1 MTERHLRTMKI
12 DSHLSPP
19 PSMPACRS
27 LGAGRGE
34 GQGGGGPPNHIPPH
48 LNPLPPRG
56 EEIFCGVIF

>member
-1 MTERHLRTMKI
+1 MKI

-56 EEIFCGVIF
+56 EEVFFGVIF

>member
-19 PSMPACRS
+19 
-27 LGAGRGE
+27 LD
-34 GQGGGGPPNHIPPH
+34 GGGSGWGWTSKPYPPH

-56 EEIFCGVIF
+56 EEAFCGVTF

>member
-19 PSMPACRS
+19 PSM
-27 LGAGRGE
+27 GE

-56 EEIFCGVIF
+56 EEVFFGVIF